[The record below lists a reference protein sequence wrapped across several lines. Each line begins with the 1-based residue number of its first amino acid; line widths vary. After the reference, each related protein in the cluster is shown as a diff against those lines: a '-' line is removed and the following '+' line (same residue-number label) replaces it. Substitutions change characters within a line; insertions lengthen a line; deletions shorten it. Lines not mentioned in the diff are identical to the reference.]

1 MSSKAGAL
9 SAAELLDVR
18 RELARN
24 NPDDPEAW
32 ALLSAAYLTVGQ
44 RAQAIHAR
52 RIGIEAQIARVPSL
66 ERSLRGP
73 QLAMPLQGLA
83 EVFLG
88 EELFDD
94 SLDMLR
100 RAARVAEDRST
111 SLSYA
116 RTLAAYG
123 RPELAVSELRRIARR
138 WPDAET
144 YGLLGLA
151 CAQLGRD
158 AEARDALVLSHELD
172 PAWVN
177 DEGDRQDLLLAL
189 LEREGVPPSQDEPSP
204 LQ

>member
-9 SAAELLDVR
+9 STAELLDVH

-32 ALLSAAYLTVGQ
+32 ALLSAAYLAVGQ
-44 RAQAIHAR
+44 RAQAIHAK
-52 RIGIEAQIARVPSL
+52 RIGVEAQIARVPAL
-66 ERSLRGP
+66 ERTLRGP

-83 EVFLG
+83 EVFLR
-88 EELFDD
+88 EKLFDD

-100 RAARVAEDRST
+100 RAARVAEDRGT

-116 RTLAAYG
+116 RMLGAYG
-123 RPELAVSELRRIARR
+123 RPEQAISELRRITRR

-177 DEGDRQDLLLAL
+177 DDCDRQDLLIAL
-189 LEREGVPPSQDEPSP
+189 L
-204 LQ
+204 